1 MADYKFILPIY
12 GIIKPTRKVKNPA
25 LSLNWYRNVHYRGNN
40 QAKKAFKKHM
50 QPQLNKFD
58 AINGEI
64 SIHYKYYAKRKN
76 TDLDNFVAVVKK
88 YFQDALSESGLIAD
102 DNCSVIVENR
112 EKYMGVDK
120 DNPRVECF
128 IKVK

>member
-50 QPQLNKFD
+50 QSQLNKFD
-58 AINGEI
+58 AIDGEI
-64 SIHYKYYAKRKN
+64 SIHYKYYAKRKG
-76 TDLDNFVAVVKK
+76 TDLENFVTVVKK
-88 YFQDALSESGLIAD
+88 YFQDALSESGLIKD

-120 DNPRVECF
+120 GNPRVECF

>member
-1 MADYKFILPIY
+1 MAEYKFILPIY

-120 DNPRVECF
+120 EDPRVECF

>member
-50 QPQLNKFD
+50 QSQLNKFD
-58 AINGEI
+58 AIDGEI
-64 SIHYKYYAKRKN
+64 SIHYKYYAKRKG
-76 TDLDNFVAVVKK
+76 TDLENFVTVVKK
-88 YFQDALSESGLIAD
+88 YFQDALSESGIIKD

-120 DNPRVECF
+120 EDPRVECF

>member
-50 QPQLNKFD
+50 QSQLNKFD
-58 AINGEI
+58 AIDGEI
-64 SIHYKYYAKRKN
+64 SIHYKYYAKRKG
-76 TDLDNFVAVVKK
+76 TDLENFVTVVKK
-88 YFQDALSESGLIAD
+88 YFQDALSESGLIKD
-102 DNCSVIVENR
+102 DNCSVIVENK
-112 EKYMGVDK
+112 ENYMGVDK
-120 DNPRVECF
+120 EDPRVECF

>member
-50 QPQLNKFD
+50 QSQLNKFD
-58 AINGEI
+58 AIDGEI
-64 SIHYKYYAKRKN
+64 SIHYKYYAKRKG
-76 TDLDNFVAVVKK
+76 TDLENFVTVVKK

-102 DNCSVIVENR
+102 DNCSVIVENK
-112 EKYMGVDK
+112 ENYMGIDK

>member
-1 MADYKFILPIY
+1 MAEYKFILPIY

>member
-50 QPQLNKFD
+50 QPQINKFD
-58 AINGEI
+58 AIDGEI

-88 YFQDALSESGLIAD
+88 YFQDALSESGLITD
-102 DNCSVIVENR
+102 DNCSVIVENK
-112 EKYMGVDK
+112 ENYMGVDK
-120 DNPRVECF
+120 EDPRVECF

>member
-50 QPQLNKFD
+50 QSQLNKFD
-58 AINGEI
+58 AIDGEI
-64 SIHYKYYAKRKN
+64 SIHYKYYAKRKG
-76 TDLDNFVAVVKK
+76 TDLENFVTVVKK
-88 YFQDALSESGLIAD
+88 YFQDALSESGLIKD

-112 EKYMGVDK
+112 EKYIGVDK
-120 DNPRVECF
+120 EDPRVECF

>member
-50 QPQLNKFD
+50 QSQLNKFD
-58 AINGEI
+58 AIDGEI
-64 SIHYKYYAKRKN
+64 SIHYKYYAKRKG
-76 TDLDNFVAVVKK
+76 TDLENFVTVVKK
-88 YFQDALSESGLIAD
+88 YFQDALSESGLIKD
-102 DNCSVIVENR
+102 DNCSVIVENK
-112 EKYMGVDK
+112 ENYMGVDK

>member
-50 QPQLNKFD
+50 QSQLNKFD
-58 AINGEI
+58 AIDGEI
-64 SIHYKYYAKRKN
+64 SIHYKYYAKRKG
-76 TDLDNFVAVVKK
+76 TDLENFVTVVKK
-88 YFQDALSESGLIAD
+88 YFQDALSESGLIKD
-102 DNCSVIVENR
+102 DNCSVIVENK
-112 EKYMGVDK
+112 ENYMGVDK
-120 DNPRVECF
+120 CNPRVECF

>member
-50 QPQLNKFD
+50 QAQINKFD
-58 AINGEI
+58 AIEGEI

-120 DNPRVECF
+120 EDPRVECF

>member
-25 LSLNWYRNVHYRGNN
+25 LSLNWYRNAHYRANN

-50 QPQLNKFD
+50 QAQINKFD
-58 AINGEI
+58 AIEGKI
-64 SIHYKYYAKRKN
+64 SIHYKYYAKRQG
-76 TDLDNFVAVVKK
+76 TDLENFVTVVKK
-88 YFQDALSESGLIAD
+88 YFQDALSESGIIKD

-120 DNPRVECF
+120 EDPRVECF

>member
-50 QPQLNKFD
+50 QSQLNKFD
-58 AINGEI
+58 AIDGEI
-64 SIHYKYYAKRKN
+64 SIHYKYYAKRKG
-76 TDLDNFVAVVKK
+76 TDLENFVTVVKK
-88 YFQDALSESGLIAD
+88 YFQDALSESGLIKD

-112 EKYMGVDK
+112 ENYMGVDK